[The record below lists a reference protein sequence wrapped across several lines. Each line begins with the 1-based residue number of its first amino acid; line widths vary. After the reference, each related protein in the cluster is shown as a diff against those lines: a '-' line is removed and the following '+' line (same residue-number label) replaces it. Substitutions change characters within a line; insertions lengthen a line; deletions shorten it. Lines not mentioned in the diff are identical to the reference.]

1 MEYPDTRSGSSWK
14 WTVFER
20 YSNESLN
27 QACHW

>member
-1 MEYPDTRSGSSWK
+1 MEYPDTRSGSSSK
-14 WTVFER
+14 WTVFEM